1 MPVHIDIETFFFFN
15 FIDRLLFLLP
25 YLLTVALLKG
35 PTVKPMLFVDV
46 FFFFFFSFLILDVC
60 MSQKYHVKAYFAIY
74 KPNVYGGAFT
84 FLPDQKQ

>member
-46 FFFFFFSFLILDVC
+46 FFSFFFLFL
-60 MSQKYHVKAYFAIY
+60 F
-74 KPNVYGGAFT
+74 
-84 FLPDQKQ
+84 